1 MPYAKYIFKPGI
13 DREGTDYSNEGG
25 WYDANLVRFRKGRP
39 EKIGGW
45 QKATT
50 NYYLGTGRALHGW
63 VDLAGTHYLGLGT
76 TYKYYV
82 ELGSAFHDITPIRTT
97 TSPNN
102 AFAAVANT
110 ISAGISATD
119 TTIPLTSSSNF
130 PSSGVIQI
138 DSETITYSAVSG
150 NNLIGA
156 TRGAESTTAA
166 THSSSAAVLCA
177 TITVTDSSHGA
188 VQNDFVTYSSTTTL
202 GGNITATVLDQEYQ
216 IVNVVNT
223 NSYTI
228 KAKDTS
234 DDTVFANSSDSNN
247 GRTSTSA
254 EYQINVGLDVYVEG
268 TGWGMGTWGSGG
280 WGSVGTLDATN
291 QLRLWSHD
299 NFGEDLIMNVRAGGI
314 YYWDESGGTGARAVA
329 LTALSGANLAPT
341 KGLQVLVSEKDR
353 HVICLGADPLNAGGT
368 ARTGAI
374 DPMFIAWS
382 DQENAADWEP
392 KATNTA
398 GSLRISSG
406 SDIIGGLSAR
416 EEILI
421 WTDISMYSMTYIGP
435 PFTFGINLINQ
446 GVGLIGPKATV
457 NTPSGVYWMDRKGF
471 YKYDGNIELVPCSV
485 HYYVFS
491 DFNQGQSFKTF
502 GFLNKQFNE
511 VGWFY
516 PSADSTEIDRYVVYN
531 YGEGSWT
538 IGQLA
543 RYAWL
548 DEGLSIY
555 PRATGEASSTQYLYN
570 HENGNDAD
578 GSPMDNV
585 YIQSSDFDMHPDG
598 NDYTFIRKIIPD
610 VKFTGNGGSD
620 QTINFVLKSRDF
632 PGDSL
637 TTDTTQNVTST
648 TQKLDTRV
656 RARQLTF
663 RVESDDDNSSVSR
676 LGVGWRLGDTR
687 MDVKPDGRR

>member
-82 ELGSAFHDITPIRTT
+82 ELGSAFNDITPIRAT
-97 TSPNN
+97 TS
-102 AFAAVANT
+102 
-110 ISAGISATD
+110 AGDVTFSATNGD
-119 TTIPLTSSSNF
+119 
-130 PSSGVIQI
+130 
-138 DSETITYSAVSG
+138 
-150 NNLIGA
+150 
-156 TRGAESTTAA
+156 
-166 THSSSAAVLCA
+166 A
-177 TITVTDSSHGA
+177 TITVADTAHGA
-188 VQNDFVTYSSTTTL
+188 VANDFVTFSGAATL
-202 GGNITATVLDQEYQ
+202 GGLITAAVLNQEYQ
-216 IVNVVNT
+216 IATIVND

-228 KAKDTS
+228 EAKDT
-234 DDTVFANSSDSNN
+234 DGDTVTANSSDSGN
-247 GRTSTSA
+247 GGSSVVGA
-254 EYQINVGLDVYVEG
+254 YQINVGLDVYVEG
-268 TGWGMGTWGSGG
+268 TGWGMGTWGAGG
-280 WGSVGTLDATN
+280 WGSVGTLDDTN

-314 YYWDESGGTGARAVA
+314 YYWDESGGTSTRAVA

-341 KGLQVLVSEKDR
+341 KALQVLVSEKDR

-368 ARTGAI
+368 ARTGAV

-406 SDIIGGLSAR
+406 SDIIGGISSR

-421 WTDISMYSMTYIGP
+421 WTDISMYSMSYIGP

-446 GVGLIGPKATV
+446 GVGLIGPKAAV
-457 NTPSGVYWMDRKGF
+457 NTPDGVYWMDRKGF
-471 YKYDGNIELVPCSV
+471 YKYGGSVQLVPCSV

-491 DFNQGQSFKTF
+491 DFNQEQSFKAF

-516 PSADSTEIDRYVVYN
+516 VSGDSTEIDRYVVYN
-531 YGEGSWT
+531 YGEATWT
-538 IGQLA
+538 IGKLA

-548 DEGLSIY
+548 DEGLSTY

-585 YIQSSDFDMHPDG
+585 YIQSSDFDMQPDG
-598 NDYTFIRKIIPD
+598 NYYTFIRKIIPD
-610 VKFTGNGGSD
+610 VKFTGDGGSD

-663 RVESDDDNSSVSR
+663 RVESDDDNSTGAR

-687 MDVKPDGRR
+687 MDIKPDGRR

>member
-13 DREGTDYSNEGG
+13 DREGTDYSNEFG

-45 QKATT
+45 QKETS
-50 NYYLGTGRALHGW
+50 NSYLGVGRAMHGW
-63 VDLAGTHYLGLGT
+63 VDLAGTRYLGLGT
-76 TYKYYV
+76 TYKYYTQ
-82 ELGSAFHDITPIRTT
+82 LGSSFHDITPLRTT
-97 TSPNN
+97 TS
-102 AFAAVANT
+102 
-110 ISAGISATD
+110 AGDVTFSATNGD
-119 TTIPLTSSSNF
+119 
-130 PSSGVIQI
+130 
-138 DSETITYSAVSG
+138 
-150 NNLIGA
+150 
-156 TRGAESTTAA
+156 
-166 THSSSAAVLCA
+166 A

-188 VQNDFVTYSSTTTL
+188 VKNDFVTFSGAATL
-202 GGNITATVLDQEYQ
+202 GGLITATVLNQEYQ
-216 IVNVVNT
+216 IATIVNA

-228 KAKDTS
+228 EAKDT
-234 DDTVFANSSDSNN
+234 DGDEVTANSSDSGN
-247 GRTSTSA
+247 GGSSVVGA
-254 EYQINVGLDVYVEG
+254 YQINVGLDDYVEG
-268 TGWGMGTWGSGG
+268 TGWGIDGWGADGF
-280 WGSVGTLDATN
+280 GSVGTLDDTN

-299 NFGEDLIMNVRAGGI
+299 NFGEDLVMNVRAGGI
-314 YYWDESGGTGARAVA
+314 YYWDESAGTSTRAVA
-329 LTALSGANLAPT
+329 LSALSGANLTPT
-341 KGLQVLVSEKDR
+341 KALQVLVSEKDR
-353 HVICLGADPLNAGGT
+353 HVICLGADPLSGGS
-368 ARTGAI
+368 RTGAV

-416 EEILI
+416 EEILV
-421 WTDISMYSMTYIGP
+421 WTDISMYSMSYIGP
-435 PFTFGINLINQ
+435 PYTFGINLINQ

-471 YKYDGNIELVPCSV
+471 YSYDGTVSLVPCSV

-491 DFNQGQSFKTF
+491 DFNEEQSFKTF

-516 PSADSTEIDRYVVYN
+516 VSEDSTEIDRYVIYN
-531 YGEGSWT
+531 YAEGTWS
-538 IGQLA
+538 IGQLT

-548 DEGLSIY
+548 DEGLVAY
-555 PRATGEASSTQYLYN
+555 PRATGEVSSTQYLYQ
-570 HENGNDAD
+570 HETGNDAD

-585 YIQSSDFDMHPDG
+585 YIQSSDFDIDDG
-598 NDYTFIRKIIPD
+598 DYYTFIRKVIPD
-610 VKFTGNGGSD
+610 VKFTGSGGSG
-620 QTINFVLKSRDF
+620 QTINFVLKSRNF

-637 TTDTTQNVTST
+637 TTNTTQNVTTT
-648 TQKLDTRV
+648 TQKLDTRI

-663 RVESDDDNSSVSR
+663 RVESDDDNSSGAR

-687 MDVKPDGRR
+687 LDLKPDGRR

>member
-1 MPYAKYIFKPGI
+1 
-13 DREGTDYSNEGG
+13 
-25 WYDANLVRFRKGRP
+25 
-39 EKIGGW
+39 
-45 QKATT
+45 
-50 NYYLGTGRALHGW
+50 
-63 VDLAGTHYLGLGT
+63 LGT

-82 ELGSAFHDITPIRTT
+82 ELGSAFNDITPIRAT
-97 TSPNN
+97 TS
-102 AFAAVANT
+102 
-110 ISAGISATD
+110 AGDVTFSATNGDATLTVAD
-119 TTIPLTSSSNF
+119 T
-130 PSSGVIQI
+130 
-138 DSETITYSAVSG
+138 A
-150 NNLIGA
+150 
-156 TRGAESTTAA
+156 
-166 THSSSAAVLCA
+166 
-177 TITVTDSSHGA
+177 HGA
-188 VQNDFVTYSSTTTL
+188 VVNDFVTFSGAATL
-202 GGNITATVLDQEYQ
+202 GGLITAAVLNQEYQ
-216 IVNVVNT
+216 IATIVND

-228 KAKDTS
+228 EAKDT
-234 DDTVFANSSDSNN
+234 DGDTVTANSSDSGN
-247 GRTSTSA
+247 GGSSVVGA
-254 EYQINVGLDVYVEG
+254 YQINVGLDVYVEG
-268 TGWGMGTWGSGG
+268 TGWGMGTWGAGG
-280 WGSVGTLDATN
+280 WGSVGTLDDTN

-314 YYWDESGGTGARAVA
+314 YYWDESGGTGTRAVA

-341 KGLQVLVSEKDR
+341 KALQVLVSEKDR

-406 SDIIGGLSAR
+406 SDIIGGISAR

-446 GVGLIGPKATV
+446 GIGLIGPKAAV
-457 NTPSGVYWMDRKGF
+457 NTPGGVYWMDRKGF
-471 YKYDGNIELVPCSV
+471 YKYDGSIELVPCSV

-548 DEGLSIY
+548 DEGLSSY

-637 TTDTTQNVTST
+637 TTDTTQTVTST

-663 RVESDDDNSSVSR
+663 RVESDDDNTSATR

>member
-45 QKATT
+45 AKNTLNT
-50 NYYLGTGRALHGW
+50 FLSTCRALHAW
-63 VDLAGTHYLGLGT
+63 VNLELTKYLGLGT
-76 TYKYYV
+76 TWKYYV
-82 ELGSAFHDITPIRTT
+82 LQGNVFNDITPLRVT
-97 TSPNN
+97 TS
-102 AFAAVANT
+102 
-110 ISAGISATD
+110 AGDVTFSATNGD
-119 TTIPLTSSSNF
+119 
-130 PSSGVIQI
+130 
-138 DSETITYSAVSG
+138 
-150 NNLIGA
+150 
-156 TRGAESTTAA
+156 
-166 THSSSAAVLCA
+166 A
-177 TITVTDSSHGA
+177 TITVTDASHGA
-188 VQNDFVTYSSTTTL
+188 VVNDFVTFSGAATL
-202 GGNITATVLDQEYQ
+202 GGLITAEVLNQEYQ
-216 IVNVVNT
+216 IATITSTNV
-223 NSYTI
+223 YTI
-228 KAKDTS
+228 EAKDT
-234 DDTVFANSSDSNN
+234 DGDEVTANSSDSGN
-247 GRTSTSA
+247 GGSSVVGA
-254 EYQINVGLDVYVEG
+254 YQINVGLDVYVEG
-268 TGWGMGTWGSGG
+268 TGWGMGTWGAGG
-280 WGSVGTLDATN
+280 WGSVGTLDDTN

-314 YYWDESGGTGARAVA
+314 YYWDESAGTGTRAVA
-329 LTALSGANLAPT
+329 LSAISGANLTPT

-368 ARTGAI
+368 ARTGAV

-398 GSLRISSG
+398 GSIRISSG
-406 SDIIGGLSAR
+406 SDIIGGISSR

-446 GVGLIGPKATV
+446 GVGLIGPKAAV
-457 NTPSGVYWMDRKGF
+457 NTPDGVYWMDRKGF
-471 YKYDGNIELVPCSV
+471 YKYSGSVQLVPCSV

-491 DFNQGQSFKTF
+491 DFNQEQSFKTF

-531 YGEGSWT
+531 YAEGIWT

-548 DEGLSIY
+548 DEGLSSY

-585 YIQSSDFDMHPDG
+585 YIQSSDFDIHPDG
-598 NDYTFIRKIIPD
+598 DYYTFIRKIIPD

-637 TTDTTQNVTST
+637 TTDTTQTVTST

-663 RVESDDDNSSVSR
+663 RVESDDDNTSATR

>member
-45 QKATT
+45 QKQTP

-82 ELGSAFHDITPIRTT
+82 ELGSAFNDITPIRAT
-97 TSPNN
+97 TS
-102 AFAAVANT
+102 
-110 ISAGISATD
+110 AGDVTFSATNGD
-119 TTIPLTSSSNF
+119 
-130 PSSGVIQI
+130 
-138 DSETITYSAVSG
+138 
-150 NNLIGA
+150 
-156 TRGAESTTAA
+156 
-166 THSSSAAVLCA
+166 A
-177 TITVTDSSHGA
+177 TITVADTAHGA
-188 VQNDFVTYSSTTTL
+188 VANDFVTFSGAATL
-202 GGNITATVLDQEYQ
+202 GGLITAAVLNQEYQ
-216 IVNVVNT
+216 IATIVND

-228 KAKDTS
+228 EAKDT
-234 DDTVFANSSDSNN
+234 DGDTVTANSSDSGN
-247 GRTSTSA
+247 GGSSVVGA
-254 EYQINVGLDVYVEG
+254 YQINVGLDVYVEG
-268 TGWGMGTWGSGG
+268 TGWGMGTWGAGG
-280 WGSVGTLDATN
+280 WGSVGTLDDTN

-314 YYWDESGGTGARAVA
+314 YYWDESGGTSTRAVA
-329 LTALSGANLAPT
+329 LTALSGANLTPT
-341 KGLQVLVSEKDR
+341 KALQVLVSEKDR
-353 HVICLGADPLNAGGT
+353 HVICLGADPLNEGGT
-368 ARTGAI
+368 ARTGAV

-406 SDIIGGLSAR
+406 SDIIGGISSR

-421 WTDISMYSMTYIGP
+421 WTDISMYSMSYIGP

-446 GVGLIGPKATV
+446 GVGLIGPKAAV
-457 NTPSGVYWMDRKGF
+457 NTPDGVYWMDRKGF
-471 YKYDGNIELVPCSV
+471 YKYGGSVQLVPCSV

-491 DFNQGQSFKTF
+491 DFNQEQSFKAF

-516 PSADSTEIDRYVVYN
+516 VSGDSTEIDRYVVYN
-531 YGEGSWT
+531 YGEATWT
-538 IGQLA
+538 IGKLA

-548 DEGLSIY
+548 DEGLSTY

-585 YIQSSDFDMHPDG
+585 YIQSSDFDMQPDG
-598 NDYTFIRKIIPD
+598 NYYTFIRKIIPD
-610 VKFTGNGGSD
+610 VKFTGDGGSD

-663 RVESDDDNSSVSR
+663 RVESDDDNSTGAR

-687 MDVKPDGRR
+687 MDIKPDGRR

>member
-1 MPYAKYIFKPGI
+1 MPYAKYKFKPGI

-45 QKATT
+45 QKQTP

-82 ELGSAFHDITPIRTT
+82 ELGNAFNDITPIRAT
-97 TSPNN
+97 TS
-102 AFAAVANT
+102 
-110 ISAGISATD
+110 AGDVTFSATNGD
-119 TTIPLTSSSNF
+119 
-130 PSSGVIQI
+130 
-138 DSETITYSAVSG
+138 
-150 NNLIGA
+150 
-156 TRGAESTTAA
+156 
-166 THSSSAAVLCA
+166 A
-177 TITVTDSSHGA
+177 TITVADTAHGA
-188 VQNDFVTYSSTTTL
+188 VANDFVTFSGAATL
-202 GGNITATVLDQEYQ
+202 GGLITAAVLNQEYQ
-216 IVNVVNT
+216 IATIVND

-228 KAKDTS
+228 EAKDT
-234 DDTVFANSSDSNN
+234 DGDTVTANSSDSGN
-247 GRTSTSA
+247 GGSSVVGA
-254 EYQINVGLDVYVEG
+254 YQINVGLDVYVEG
-268 TGWGMGTWGSGG
+268 TGWGMGTWGAGG
-280 WGSVGTLDATN
+280 WGSVGTLDSTN

-314 YYWDESGGTGARAVA
+314 YYWDESGGTGTRAVA
-329 LTALSGANLAPT
+329 LTALSGANLTPT
-341 KGLQVLVSEKDR
+341 KALQVLVSEKDR

-368 ARTGAI
+368 ARTGAV

-406 SDIIGGLSAR
+406 SDIIGGISSR
-416 EEILI
+416 EEVLI
-421 WTDISMYSMTYIGP
+421 WTDISMYSMSYIGP

-446 GVGLIGPKATV
+446 GVGLIGPKAAV
-457 NTPSGVYWMDRKGF
+457 NTPDGVYWMDRKGF
-471 YKYDGNIELVPCSV
+471 YKYGGSVQLVPCSV

-491 DFNQGQSFKTF
+491 DFNQEQSFKAF

-516 PSADSTEIDRYVVYN
+516 VSGDSTEIDRYVVYN
-531 YGEGSWT
+531 YGEATWT
-538 IGQLA
+538 IGKLA

-548 DEGLSIY
+548 DEGLATY

-663 RVESDDDNSSVSR
+663 RVESDDDNSAGAR

-687 MDVKPDGRR
+687 MDIKPDGRR